1 MTSSE
6 SQKNRL
12 SIPSSTPSPQSAAP
26 RPISTDAAS
35 AAPVS
40 GSITSR
46 VQADSPPESPG
57 GPALTQRPTTRP
69 HPVPRKMRG
78 THREISVRQWWRTTK
93 QRIFGNS
100 QKSLDTRQKKTVVL
114 GIILVV
120 VFAAVLLFA
129 LGSGPSRV
137 KAASKKINSE
147 NTQMSGG
154 QITGNTEN
162 WTLPEPYS
170 TSLRNPT
177 KIGVSTS
184 TANTQSE
191 NTLRVQGI
199 VYSSKR
205 PSAIIANQVVFEG
218 DSIEGARVI
227 KIERDSVEFEKD
239 AKRWQQQVKE

>member
-6 SQKNRL
+6 SQENRL
-12 SIPSSTPSPQSAAP
+12 SIPSSTPSPQFAAP

-40 GSITSR
+40 GSITSH
-46 VQADSPPESPG
+46 VQADSPPESHG
-57 GPALTQRPTTRP
+57 GPALTQRPATRS

-93 QRIFGNS
+93 QQFFGNS
-100 QKSLDTRQKKTVVL
+100 QKSLDARQKKTVVL
-114 GIILVV
+114 GIILAV

-147 NTQMSGG
+147 NTQMAGG
-154 QITGNTEN
+154 KITDNTEN

-177 KIGVSTS
+177 KIEVNTS
-184 TANTQSE
+184 AVNTQSE

-199 VYSSKR
+199 VYSSKK

-218 DSIEGARVI
+218 DSIEGARII

-239 AKRWQQQVKE
+239 GKRWQRQVKD